1 MASSQTEEVMKSFK
15 SLFAVAALSLSAL
28 AAAGGQD
35 VNSVVVRYGDLNL
48 DSQAGVASLHKRIR
62 NAARS
67 VCGPLETR
75 ILGLRDAYEACVEAA
90 LTDGI
95 AAVGNSNLTQFH
107 ASKGRPVV
115 VASN

>member
-1 MASSQTEEVMKSFK
+1 MATSQTEEVMKSFK
-15 SLFAVAALSLSAL
+15 SLFAVAALSLSGL
-28 AAAGGQD
+28 AAAGAQD
-35 VNSVVVRYGDLNL
+35 VNSVLVRYGDLNL
-48 DSQAGVASLHKRIR
+48 DSQSGIATLHQRIR

-67 VCGPLETR
+67 VCSPLETR
-75 ILGLRDAYEACVEAA
+75 ILGLRDAYDACVDAA

-107 ASKGRPVV
+107 ASKGKPVV

>member
-15 SLFAVAALSLSAL
+15 SLFALAALSLSGL
-28 AAAGGQD
+28 AAAGSQD
-35 VNSVVVRYGDLNL
+35 VNSVVVRYDDLNL
-48 DSQAGVASLHKRIR
+48 ASKSGIATLHKRIR

-67 VCGPLETR
+67 VCSPLETR
-75 ILGLRDAYEACVEAA
+75 ILGLRDAYDACVEAA
-90 LTDGI
+90 LTDSI
-95 AAVGNSNLTQFH
+95 AAVGNPNLTQFH